1 MKRILND
8 LTELSFLIG
17 HVTTLMLQVTFVVAV
32 LLMPIFL
39 AMKVASNYNSM
50 SAGILIILA
59 SYTILF
65 LGCKSSGVL
74 NKE

>member
-8 LTELSFLIG
+8 LTELSFLLG
-17 HVTTLMLQVTFVVAV
+17 HITTLMLQVIFVVAV
-32 LLMPIFL
+32 LLSPIFL
-39 AMKVASNYNSM
+39 AMQVASNYNSM
-50 SAGILIILA
+50 IAGISIILA

-74 NKE
+74 DKE

>member
-8 LTELSFLIG
+8 LTELSFLLG
-17 HVTTLMLQVTFVVAV
+17 HVTTLMLQVIFVVAV
-32 LLMPIFL
+32 LLSPIFL
-39 AMKVASNYNSM
+39 AMQVASNYNSM
-50 SAGILIILA
+50 ITGISIILA

-74 NKE
+74 DKE